1 MPSAALASTLLVGI
15 VLLPGLAWLW
25 IAERRIPRT
34 ARPGALAVAE
44 ASGIGTAATLVTS
57 LLFFVL
63 GSWLE
68 WPFDFGTWLSHPAS
82 FRTDLVRNPVGL
94 AAVLVAEPVL
104 AAVGAGSFATWVHR
118 KKPVFAPGST
128 VLHEVLGGA
137 GAELSTRFVAVTMR
151 DGRVIEGWMGSY
163 STDPAERFLSLAAPI
178 HVTAADGAASGAAS
192 DELIV
197 NLDSVV
203 DIGVLERP
211 DASETDSTESP
222 PEDP

>member
-15 VLLPGLAWLW
+15 VLLPGLAWLC
-25 IAERRIPRT
+25 
-34 ARPGALAVAE
+34 
-44 ASGIGTAATLVTS
+44 
-57 LLFFVL
+57 
-63 GSWLE
+63 
-68 WPFDFGTWLSHPAS
+68 
-82 FRTDLVRNPVGL
+82 
-94 AAVLVAEPVL
+94 
-104 AAVGAGSFATWVHR
+104 
-118 KKPVFAPGST
+118 
-128 VLHEVLGGA
+128 
-137 GAELSTRFVAVTMR
+137 
-151 DGRVIEGWMGSY
+151 
-163 STDPAERFLSLAAPI
+163 DPAERFLSLAAPI